1 MRIAT
6 TLDDET
12 EKLASEVVSAAF
24 QVHVALGPGLL
35 ESVYG
40 ACLALEFDQRSVSY
54 RRQVDV
60 PIAYRGQR
68 VDAKLR
74 LDFLI
79 AGRIVIELKSV
90 ESILDVH
97 RAQLL
102 TYLKLTGCRL
112 GFLINFNVAMIK
124 TGITRIVL

>member
-1 MRIAT
+1 
-6 TLDDET
+6 
-12 EKLASEVVSAAF
+12 
-24 QVHVALGPGLL
+24 L
-35 ESVYG
+35 E
-40 ACLALEFDQRSVSY
+40 LDQRGVSY

-68 VDAKLR
+68 VDANLR

-79 AGRIVIELKSV
+79 AGQIVIELKAV

-112 GFLINFNVAMIK
+112 GFLINFNVATIK
-124 TGITRIVL
+124 TGIIRLVR